1 MSKLNDI
8 DIFREFEDL
17 RYRKGFSQRTVAILC
32 NVKPQSAGEWFT
44 KRKIDDK
51 YLWIVANSDLSDDRF
66 LLALLCYELR
76 LPSQYLNTLRK
87 TNEDNLSMLLG
98 AQQEDAESDTAILD
112 LIGQLI
118 LPKPDLKF
126 VGPNALEMIDTGLKM
141 ILAGTGVLKSLNI
154 PVVTAL
160 LERSNKYARA

>member
-1 MSKLNDI
+1 MNNVN
-8 DIFREFEDL
+8 IFRELEDL
-17 RYRKGFSQRTVAILC
+17 RYRKNISQRKIAILC
-32 NVKPQSAGEWFT
+32 DVKPQSAQEWFA
-44 KRKIDDK
+44 KRKVDDK
-51 YLWIVANSDLSDDRF
+51 YLWTVANSDISDDRF

-98 AQQEDAESDTAILD
+98 AQREDTESDTAILD

-154 PVVTAL
+154 PVITAL
-160 LERSNKYARA
+160 LERSEEYARA